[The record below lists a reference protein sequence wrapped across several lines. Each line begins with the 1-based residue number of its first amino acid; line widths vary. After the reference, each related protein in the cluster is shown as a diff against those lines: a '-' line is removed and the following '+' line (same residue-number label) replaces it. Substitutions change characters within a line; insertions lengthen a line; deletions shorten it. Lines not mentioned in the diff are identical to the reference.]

1 MDRRKREKRHAVSG
15 PALLRTK
22 NSNEA
27 VAECCN
33 ISSTGVL
40 LRNIDLPPTEND
52 VWVYFR
58 LGSDKFVAPGEIV
71 RTTDHQ
77 VAVVFREQ
85 PAGLDDALKSIEQ
98 RGSNRRTQERI
109 HLTTLVQIR
118 RQSGET
124 EVVQPMDVS
133 PGGFGFESVRNYK
146 LGEKLSISMHYN
158 PNDPTEDDMEWA
170 FVVRTELL
178 PKWDAFRYGVEF
190 LSPDR

>member
-40 LRNIDLPPTEND
+40 LRSIDLPATESD

-58 LGSDKFVAPGEIV
+58 LGSHKFVAPGEIV
-71 RTTDHQ
+71 RTGKQQ

-85 PAGLDDALKSIEQ
+85 PAGLDEALKSIQQDGRE
-98 RGSNRRTQERI
+98 RRTQDRI
-109 HLTTLVQIR
+109 HLTTLVQVR
-118 RQSGET
+118 RQSGEA

-133 PGGFGFESVRNYK
+133 PGGFGFESVRTYK
-146 LGEKLSISMHYN
+146 LGEKVSVSMHYN
-158 PNDPTEDDMEWA
+158 PNDPDEDDMEWA
-170 FVVRTELL
+170 VVVRTELL
-178 PKWDAFRYGVEF
+178 PKWDAYSYGVEF
-190 LSPDR
+190 LSPER